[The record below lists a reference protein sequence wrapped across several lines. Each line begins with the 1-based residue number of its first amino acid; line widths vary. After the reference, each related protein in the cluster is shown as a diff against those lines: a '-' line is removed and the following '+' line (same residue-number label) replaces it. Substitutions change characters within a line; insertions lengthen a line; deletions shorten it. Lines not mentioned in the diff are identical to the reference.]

1 MNERYQIDHKLKV
14 ASDYEAQGKNLH
26 AIQLYNSIIDE
37 YPEFKEVYFY
47 LAELYEKMGNLE
59 PAYNLLYSLLDKEP
73 GNNEVRLFLGQF
85 LLRNAKWEE
94 AIEILSLILPEENHI
109 VSFFLG
115 YSHFILK
122 EYEMAKVNFQN
133 YVSFAKSISKEHP
146 EEDSQ
151 NEQTELLYEADLYL
165 AKIEIELGN
174 FESALNYAKKTDTI
188 YSNFWELNLIY
199 SIIYYNLGMY
209 AHAVVPVEKA
219 IRLNPKEAV
228 SYEWGGKIYLKLGDY
243 LKAEKFFLKY
253 IEQIDNVSSDI
264 YTKLGQACLNASKT
278 KDALTYFDVALK
290 LDPENIFAKKGKENA
305 LLILNKNKASDG

>member
-14 ASDYEAQGKNLH
+14 AADYEAQGKNLH

-47 LAELYEKMGNLE
+47 LAEIYEKMGNLD
-59 PAYNLLYSLLDKEP
+59 PAFNLLYSLLDKDPES
-73 GNNEVRLFLGQF
+73 NEVRLFLGQF
-85 LLRNAKWEE
+85 LLRNSKWEE

-115 YSHFILK
+115 YSHFVLK
-122 EYEMAKVNFQN
+122 EYEMAKVNFKN
-133 YVSFAKSISKEHP
+133 YVSF
-146 EEDSQ
+146 

-174 FESALNYAKKTDTI
+174 FENALNYAKKTETI

-199 SIIYYNLGMY
+199 AIIYFNLGMY
-209 AHAVVPVEKA
+209 AHAIVPVEKA
-219 IRLNPKEAV
+219 IKLNPKEAV
-228 SYEWGGKIYLKLGDY
+228 TYEWGGKIYLKLGDY
-243 LKAEKFFLKY
+243 LKAEKLFLKY
-253 IEQIDNVSSDI
+253 IEHMDNVSSDI
-264 YTKLGQACLNASKT
+264 YTKLGEACLNASKA

-305 LLILNKNKASDG
+305 TNILNNLKASDG

>member
-1 MNERYQIDHKLKV
+1 MNEKYQIDHKLKT
-14 ASDYEAQGKNLH
+14 AADYEAQGKNLH
-26 AIQLYNSIIDE
+26 AIQLYSSIMEE
-37 YPEFKEVYFY
+37 YPDFDEVYFY

-59 PAYNLLYSLLDKEP
+59 PAFSLLYSLLDKKPE
-73 GNNEVRLFLGQF
+73 NNEVRLFLGQF

-115 YSHFILK
+115 YSHFVLR
-122 EYEMAKVNFQN
+122 EYEMARINFQN
-133 YVSFAKSISKEHP
+133 YVSF
-146 EEDSQ
+146 

-209 AHAVVPVEKA
+209 AHAIVPVEKA

-228 SYEWGGKIYLKLGDY
+228 SYEWGGKIHLKLGDY
-243 LKAEKFFLKY
+243 LKAEKLFLKY
-253 IEQIDNVSSDI
+253 IEQMDNVSSDI
-264 YTKLGQACLNASKT
+264 YAKLGEACLNASKT

-305 LLILNKNKASDG
+305 VLILNKNKASDG